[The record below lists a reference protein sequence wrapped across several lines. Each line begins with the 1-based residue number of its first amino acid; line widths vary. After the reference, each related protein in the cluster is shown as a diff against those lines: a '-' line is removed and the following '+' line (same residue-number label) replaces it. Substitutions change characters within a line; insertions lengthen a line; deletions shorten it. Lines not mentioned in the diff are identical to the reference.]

1 MKYNRLRVPTVF
13 ASSILLLNSP
23 AYSQSENTTEADKKG
38 PVFEEI
44 KVTAQRRS
52 TNLEDTPISV
62 TVVDGED
69 LAAYRVENVSSISSI
84 TPSIQFSSSNAAQ
97 SSANLVIR
105 GIGTNGNSRT
115 FEGGVGVIV
124 DGVYRTRAGSILETF
139 LDIDSVQA
147 LRGPQGTLFGKNT
160 TAGVILLDS
169 AKPDMV
175 ENKGIFALG
184 YGNYSAV
191 DLKIGY
197 NFALSDSSALRIVGL
212 YDSTDGF
219 YNTPNMDGEMNK
231 ETKAVKINYLT
242 QVNDQF
248 EIQIIADLLESDGQ
262 CCYAVSRLEDQ
273 TGGVMGDLVDSIAA
287 SRGETIPSRNLED
300 FEAGLN
306 SPSFQDVTDQ
316 GVTLKMQYETDSGTF
331 DSVTAYRNYEV
342 DQIDADAD
350 FGVMDFM
357 SLDESFYSNFFSQ
370 EITYSTDFEAVNG
383 DVVFGIY
390 YSTEDIDARRDLGW
404 GVDAQVYWTNL
415 LAPSLGLPSEV
426 IDTFIKAPAGTISKE
441 ILYATNDSI
450 ALFTHGV
457 FKLNNAVDLTVGF
470 RWSQDD
476 KTAGYENL
484 FYDYQLG
491 ESPLYSDSYGPRNP
505 FTVLGISPGPDY
517 SDSFKDDA
525 ISGNLGIQYRLNKN
539 LMMYATYS
547 RGFKSGGVNMDN
559 NAAGI
564 AANNPDVV
572 GDAAAPL
579 TSPIFE
585 SETMETYELGM
596 KGTYWGGRARTNF
609 AAFYNDL
616 ENFQVATFLGLQY
629 AVFNSPS
636 AESYG
641 AEVENS
647 FLINDILSLN
657 IDAIW
662 LPKAEY
668 GIDEDLPDS
677 LSGQRFKFAPKLS
690 SNVALDLQAPL
701 NSNYDIQGR
710 IQYQY
715 RSSQYIGTPVMS
727 QSDSLGTINLNLGLY
742 SLDAGWV
749 VELWV
754 RNATDE
760 TYETVAFPSPL
771 QTGLIDTYLG
781 APRTFGVNFRGEF

>member
-1 MKYNRLRVPTVF
+1 MKYNRIKIPTVF

-23 AYSQSENTTEADKKG
+23 AYAQSETTTEAEKKNLA
-38 PVFEEI
+38 FEVIE
-44 KVTAQRRS
+44 VTAQRRT
-52 TNLEDTPISV
+52 TNLQDTPVSV
-62 TVVDGED
+62 TVAGGED
-69 LAAYRVENVSSISSI
+69 LAAYRVENVNAISSI
-84 TPSIQFSSSNAAQ
+84 TPSVQFSSSNAAQ
-97 SSANLVIR
+97 STANLVIR

-124 DGVYRTRAGSILETF
+124 DGVYRTRAGAILETF

-175 ENKGIFALG
+175 ENKGTFALG

-191 DLKIGY
+191 DAKLGY

-219 YNTPNMDGEMNK
+219 FNTPNMDGELSK

-273 TGGVMGDLVDSIAA
+273 TGGVMSGLVDSIAA
-287 SRGETIPSRNLED
+287 SRGETIPSTDLED

-316 GVTLKMQYETDSGTF
+316 GVTLKMEYETDSGTF
-331 DSVTAYRNYEV
+331 NSVTAYRNYEV
-342 DQIDADAD
+342 VQTDTDAD
-350 FGVMDFM
+350 FGAMDFM
-357 SLDESFYSNFFSQ
+357 SLDEFFDSEFFSQ

-383 DVVFGIY
+383 NVVFGVY
-390 YSTEDIDARRDLGW
+390 YSTEDIDAGRDLGW
-404 GVDAQVYWTNL
+404 GVDAQAYWTNL
-415 LAPSLGLPSEV
+415 LAPSFGLPSEV
-426 IDTFIKAPAGTISKE
+426 LDTFLKAPAGTITKE
-441 ILYATNDSI
+441 GLFATNESI

-457 FKLNNAVDLTVGF
+457 FELNDAVDLTIGL

-491 ESPLYSDSYGPRNP
+491 ESPLYPDNYGPRNP
-505 FTVLGISPGPDY
+505 FTVLGVSPGPDY
-517 SDSFKDDA
+517 SDSFKDEA
-525 ISGNLGIQYRLNKN
+525 ISGNLGIQYRLNEN

-547 RGFKSGGVNMDN
+547 KGFKSGGVNMDS

-579 TSPIFE
+579 ISPIFE

-596 KGTYWGGRARTNF
+596 KGTYWDGRARTNF
-609 AAFYNDL
+609 ATFYNDL
-616 ENFQVATFLGLQY
+616 ENFQVSAFLGLQY

-641 AEVENS
+641 AEIENS

-657 IDAIW
+657 VDAIW
-662 LPKAEY
+662 IPKAEY
-668 GIDEDLPDS
+668 GIDENLPDA

-690 SNVALDLQAPL
+690 SNIALDLQAPL
-701 NSNYDIQGR
+701 NSDYDIQGR

-715 RSSQYIGTPVMS
+715 RSSQYIGTALMS
-727 QSDSLGTINLNLGLY
+727 QSDSLSTINLNLGLY

-760 TYETVAFPSPL
+760 TYETVAFASPL

-781 APRTFGVNFRGEF
+781 APRTLGISFRGEF